1 MQTLFTLSEF
11 SSAIELAT
19 TLNIAFVAVEYVKT
33 YTKVLCDQVFNL
45 KRFIQQIFDI
55 CKSTLPDQGTLST
68 IPNITINNH
77 NIDEIVEGFKRERER
92 LLEEI
97 QKTKDRHEA
106 LINDVCEAKNVSSI
120 SLFLF
125 FIGVSA
131 LFLIG
136 FETRYPS
143 IVRYLWSFLSVSSVI
158 YCFIGWI
165 SSEES
170 KKRFLNFESLRH
182 AIICFIFVLIITCLA
197 LIWKDYVDNIVLA
210 IWNPILPASILFNFS
225 NFIVASAK
233 IWHKA
238 RGTKDEIKK
247 SQEKIVEK
255 CNSLRKNVES
265 VISVNDL
272 TNDLY
277 QTN

>member
-1 MQTLFTLSEF
+1 MAGL
-11 SSAIELAT
+11 
-19 TLNIAFVAVEYVKT
+19 
-33 YTKVLCDQVFNL
+33 VL
-45 KRFIQQIFDI
+45 
-55 CKSTLPDQGTLST
+55 
-68 IPNITINNH
+68 
-77 NIDEIVEGFKRERER
+77 
-92 LLEEI
+92 
-97 QKTKDRHEA
+97 
-106 LINDVCEAKNVSSI
+106 KNQ
-120 SLFLF
+120 
-125 FIGVSA
+125 
-131 LFLIG
+131 
-136 FETRYPS
+136 
-143 IVRYLWSFLSVSSVI
+143 
-158 YCFIGWI
+158 
-165 SSEES
+165 

-210 IWNPILPASILFNFS
+210 IWNLILPASILFNFS

-233 IWHKA
+233 IWYKA

-247 SQEKIVEK
+247 SQEEIVEK